1 MKMSKEKLHKM
12 LIDEEFNID
21 DVVDAVVELNHLIG
35 VGTIGLYRYV
45 GDNLSVGLIEKL
57 EALDVELLTA
67 KEVMQDKAD
76 KWDEH
81 VTNLAEHGGV

>member
-45 GDNLSVGLIEKL
+45 GDNLLATTLKKL
-57 EALDVELLTA
+57 V
-67 KEVMQDKAD
+67 VVQDKAD

-81 VTNLAEHGGV
+81 VSNLQEHGGG